1 MKRIVVVLLISAAF
15 AFICN
20 AASRGYSY
28 GNNNSEELRSRLP
41 KKVYRALTA
50 EMNALQNAMT
60 NLAIA
65 IPAGRLSEISETGR
79 KMKEGYIMNNVLSKE
94 QMAGFKSSHRL
105 TESCVHCH
113 LKYAR
118 QRFPDLGILKDDKQ
132 QQQ

>member
-1 MKRIVVVLLISAAF
+1 
-15 AFICN
+15 
-20 AASRGYSY
+20 
-28 GNNNSEELRSRLP
+28 
-41 KKVYRALTA
+41 
-50 EMNALQNAMT
+50 MNALQNAMT

-94 QMAGFKSSHRL
+94 QMAGFKSSLTQEYIEMDGAFQKAADTMMRAAKEHDLEKVSLYFYRL